1 MFSCDLGSFTQHSK
15 FESYENKTERWQFIC
30 PSNIVTARKR
40 QIGIKYYVLF
50 DDC

>member
-1 MFSCDLGSFTQHSK
+1 MFSCDLGSFTEHSK
-15 FESYENKTERWQFIC
+15 FESYENKTERRQFIC
-30 PSNIVTARKR
+30 PSNMVTEKR